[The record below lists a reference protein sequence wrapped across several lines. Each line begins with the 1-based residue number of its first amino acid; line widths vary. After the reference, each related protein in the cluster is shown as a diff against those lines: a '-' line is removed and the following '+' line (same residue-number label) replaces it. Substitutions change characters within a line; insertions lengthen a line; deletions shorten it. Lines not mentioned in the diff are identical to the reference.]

1 MELQKF
7 LRVLYRLMLEVL
19 KYLLVILTLALVVIV
34 FGNVVGR
41 YLFNYSWPWADE
53 ASRFLFI
60 WVILIGAVLTNE
72 KYEHM
77 NLDILVRW
85 LPSMSGR
92 ILQITSQAVIVAV
105 LAIIVRGGITATV
118 GNLTFDSPALG
129 VPYGLVYMIVP
140 ICCTIMIVQTIA
152 RMIRITRE
160 LVAENRAAN

>member
-1 MELQKF
+1 MERQGF
-7 LRVLYRLMLEVL
+7 LRIAYRAVLEVL
-19 KYLLVILTLALVVIV
+19 KYLLVILTLALVVVV

-85 LPSMSGR
+85 LPSTGGKV
-92 ILQITSQAVIVAV
+92 LQIASQAVIIVV
-105 LAIIVRGGITATV
+105 LAIIVRGGITATI

-129 VPYGLVYMIVP
+129 VPYGFVYIVVP
-140 ICCTIMIVQTIA
+140 ICCTIMIAQTIA
-152 RMIRITRE
+152 RMIRITRD
-160 LVAENRAAN
+160 LVTANRSAD